1 MIAHDK
7 CLHFIGGVLL
17 FAVFHLVS
25 VPVGLAVVTVAAIGK
40 EIYDWFNKDKHTP
53 DLMDAVWTIAGGVVG
68 LLCWIRL

>member
-7 CLHFIGGVLL
+7 CLHFMVGVVL
-17 FAVFHLVS
+17 FAAFHFVS
-25 VPVGLAVVTVAAIGK
+25 VPVGLAVVAVAAIGK

-53 DLMDAVWTIAGGVVG
+53 DIMDAVWTIAGGVIG